1 MNQLRSIFLVAIILL
16 LTTQCKNGN
25 DVPQGNFDYFQF
37 QKVDMRDYDIA
48 ASIMIPDA
56 TAGIG
61 ASFKPNVTYDEG
73 GYKWTISVGR
83 NFQLFIE
90 DYGDNLYRFE
100 EFKKDLI
107 KDNKK
112 TNYFEFHM
120 LKEEKDVF
128 VYSRKEKS
136 AFIKDK
142 KLTYHIFAVKKING
156 IYYEIRN
163 GERGDSKKVV
173 DFMYH
178 SIQSF
183 HP

>member
-1 MNQLRSIFLVAIILL
+1 MNHFRIITFLSFLL
-16 LTTQCKNGN
+16 FGLTQCQQDNASE
-25 DVPQGNFDYFQF
+25 QSTFDYVQF
-37 QKVDMRDYDIA
+37 QRVDLSKFDIP

-61 ASFKPNVTYDEG
+61 ASFKPEVEYDEG

-100 EFKKDLI
+100 EFKKDLL

-112 TNYFEFHM
+112 TNYFQFQM
-120 LKEEKDVF
+120 LKEEKDIL

-136 AFIKDK
+136 EFIKNK
-142 KLTYHIFAVKKING
+142 RVTYHIYAVKKVNG
-156 IYYEIRN
+156 IYYEFRN
-163 GERGDSKKVV
+163 GEQGDSKKVI

-183 HP
+183 H